1 MPCIERLNH
10 KTILRSVLASR
21 LLPLL
26 AWSVIL
32 TLLFCHTGTFR
43 IKPKENR
50 HKPAQLQDSSAQLK
64 SSPLVIVWAPW
75 PSGVI
80 ATATR
85 TPAVNPSLFLTLL
98 EKAAQLPALQA
109 SAKPNESLQE
119 QPLDKPRMAFVS
131 VRADDYSQTL
141 DEEGTGAMIPCR
153 LDGAISNSKD
163 GSKIIIHALVVE
175 NIAAISGRIL
185 IQAGTRALGIGRV
198 DSLTGRIRS
207 YGKWTLVTDNH
218 ALRALARLV
227 EYASGRDGLRGQ
239 ETSPEPPELQKQ
251 AIKRDGIYLYVPDG
265 QYFALQLLGQFQLQ
279 DLRPAQ
285 GDD

>member
-10 KTILRSVLASR
+10 KTRSVLASG

-26 AWSVIL
+26 AWSLIL
-32 TLLFCHTGTFR
+32 ALLFCHTGTFR
-43 IKPKENR
+43 IKPKEDK
-50 HKPAQLQDSSAQLK
+50 HKPALRLEAASAQ
-64 SSPLVIVWAPW
+64 
-75 PSGVI
+75 SGSCPVI
-80 ATATR
+80 AAATAP
-85 TPAVNPSLFLTLL
+85 PALNPSLFLTLL

-109 SAKPNESLQE
+109 SAKPNESLPQ

-141 DEEGTGAMIPCR
+141 DEEGTGALVPCR

-175 NIAAISGRIL
+175 NIAATTGRIL

-198 DSLTGRIRS
+198 DSLTGRLRS

-251 AIKRDGIYLYVPDG
+251 AIKRDGIYLYVPNG

-279 DLRPAQ
+279 DLRPAEA
-285 GDD
+285 DD

>member
-1 MPCIERLNH
+1 LNH
-10 KTILRSVLASR
+10 KTILRSVLASG

-26 AWSVIL
+26 AWTVIL

-43 IKPKENR
+43 IKPKEDK
-50 HKPAQLQDSSAQLK
+50 HKPALRLQAASAQSG
-64 SSPLVIVWAPW
+64 SSPIIAPVA
-75 PSGVI
+75 PP
-80 ATATR
+80 
-85 TPAVNPSLFLTLL
+85 PALNPSLFLTLL

-109 SAKPNESLQE
+109 LSAKPNESLQE
-119 QPLDKPRMAFVS
+119 QPLAKPRMAFVS

-141 DEEGTGAMIPCR
+141 DEEGTGALVPCR

-175 NIAAISGRIL
+175 NIAATSGRIL
-185 IQAGTRALGIGRV
+185 IQAGTRALGIARV

-227 EYASGRDGLRGQ
+227 EYANGRDGLRGQ

-251 AIKRDGIYLYVPDG
+251 AIIRDGIYLYVPDG

>member
-1 MPCIERLNH
+1 MPCTERLNH
-10 KTILRSVLASR
+10 KTILRSVLASG

-26 AWSVIL
+26 ACSVIL
-32 TLLFCHTGTFR
+32 ALLFCHTGTFR
-43 IKPKENR
+43 IKPKEDKHN
-50 HKPAQLQDSSAQLK
+50 PALRLQPASAQSG
-64 SSPLVIVWAPW
+64 SSP
-75 PSGVI
+75 VI
-80 ATATR
+80 ASTAPP
-85 TPAVNPSLFLTLL
+85 PALNPSLFLTLL

-109 SAKPNESLQE
+109 LSAKPNESLPQ
-119 QPLDKPRMAFVS
+119 QPLAKPTMAFVS
-131 VRADDYSQTL
+131 VRADDNSQTL
-141 DEEGTGAMIPCR
+141 DEEGTGALVPCR

-175 NIAAISGRIL
+175 NIAATSGRIL

-227 EYASGRDGLRGQ
+227 EYATARDGLRGQ

-251 AIKRDGIYLYVPDG
+251 AIIRDGIYLYVPDG